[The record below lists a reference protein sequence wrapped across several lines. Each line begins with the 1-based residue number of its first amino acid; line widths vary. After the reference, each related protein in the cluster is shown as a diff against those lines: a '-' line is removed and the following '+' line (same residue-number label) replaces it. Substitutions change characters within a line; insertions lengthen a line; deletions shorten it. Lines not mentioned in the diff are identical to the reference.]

1 MVKSSIGCLCDAGCD
16 QARDVCLKPLMVY
29 LMILA
34 VLDMVHRSERT
45 GYDAVVMD
53 RILDAVASTVAADPW
68 L

>member
-1 MVKSSIGCLCDAGCD
+1 M
-16 QARDVCLKPLMVY
+16 RKPLMVY

-53 RILDAVASTVAADPW
+53 QMERCASFA
-68 L
+68 